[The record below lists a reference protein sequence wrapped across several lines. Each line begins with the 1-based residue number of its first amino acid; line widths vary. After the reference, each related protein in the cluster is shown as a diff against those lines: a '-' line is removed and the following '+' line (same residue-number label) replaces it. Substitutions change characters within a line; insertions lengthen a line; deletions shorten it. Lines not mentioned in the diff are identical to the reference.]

1 MEKTCCA
8 ATGVPVVRITPLA
21 LALAVMLAVAT
32 PADAAS
38 IGHSRL
44 VSAPGEP
51 LHINVPIRELTDAE
65 QQSLRV
71 SAAPLAA
78 WQQAGL
84 TPPVQLSSLQ
94 VSVEQGFSADS
105 RVVHVRSNQLFNG
118 VVADL
123 LLLITTAA
131 GSQQHQVS
139 LLADA
144 SRTVPPTIGGQP
156 GASSASSPTTA
167 LGTPGSSGSISVRRG
182 DTLFALAYAN
192 AVEGVSVYQMMVA
205 LQKANPQAFIHE
217 NINLVKAGA
226 TLSIPDLA
234 ALRAVSDR
242 EARRIFQQHAQAF
255 AAYRQGVA
263 GQRGEAVTGGST
275 QSGTV
280 SNEPAQAS
288 VAPAAAGADQ
298 VVLSSGNADDAGDD
312 QRNATQRNIAE
323 SETRVSQLERN
334 VQSLNQALQ
343 MQGEAAKDAVLE
355 GAAAVSQ
362 TLSEAA
368 TSMGMGS
375 DESVAAGANSDQSGA
390 QPSQG
395 AAAGGQGAVADSA
408 KAGSE
413 KTVSSET
420 GSEKGGSAVDRS
432 DASSTDA
439 SSTGATRSAA
449 ERASQSQEG
458 AGASGVAAE
467 QAQPDV
473 GANGVAAEQA
483 QPDDGTGGTAAKQA
497 GQGPNTALSSAQQG
511 SGAAASA
518 ASDGQPNRSLADTT
532 NAAQAKEGVIN
543 APSGAAKTAAP
554 ASEQSDTSTSSKAEQ
569 PVSWLQQNLL
579 GVITAILA
587 LIILVIAWV
596 LRRASATRGNDG
608 QGVVTEAMVQERLE
622 KIDLDLSRSP
632 VDERPPH
639 SS

>member
-1 MEKTCCA
+1 MEKSCCA
-8 ATGVPVVRITPLA
+8 APGLPIVRITPVA
-21 LALAVMLAVAT
+21 LALAAMLAMGS

-44 VSAPGEP
+44 VSAPGQP
-51 LHINVPIRELTDAE
+51 LHINVPIRQLSDAE

-84 TPPVQLSSLQ
+84 TPPVELSSLQ
-94 VSVEQGFSADS
+94 VSVEKGFSPDS
-105 RVVHVRSNQLFNG
+105 RLVQVRSNQSFNG

-123 LLLITTAA
+123 LLQITTAA

-139 LLADA
+139 LL
-144 SRTVPPTIGGQP
+144 T
-156 GASSASSPTTA
+156 SASSPVPAVAGQADAGGASLST
-167 LGTPGSSGSISVRRG
+167 GVPGAPAPSGSIPVRRG
-182 DTLFALAYAN
+182 DTLFALALAN
-192 AVEGVSVYQMMVA
+192 AVDGVSVYQMMVA
-205 LQKANPQAFIHE
+205 LQKANPQAFIDG

-226 TLSIPDLA
+226 TLSIPDAA

-280 SNEPAQAS
+280 SSAPATVSAT
-288 VAPAAAGADQ
+288 PAAARGDQ
-298 VVLSSGNADDAGDD
+298 VVLSSGGADDARDD
-312 QRNATQRNIAE
+312 QRDATQRNIAE

-368 TSMGMGS
+368 TSIGMGS
-375 DESVAAGANSDQSGA
+375 EEPAAAEGASESGQAGAESSGASSANRPGDSTTVTESSQRDAGLSGAPDPSAPGAEPGQSG
-390 QPSQG
+390 G
-395 AAAGGQGAVADSA
+395 ALSSGTGA
-408 KAGSE
+408 
-413 KTVSSET
+413 
-420 GSEKGGSAVDRS
+420 
-432 DASSTDA
+432 STD
-439 SSTGATRSAA
+439 
-449 ERASQSQEG
+449 G
-458 AGASGVAAE
+458 AGVASPGQSGQAA
-467 QAQPDV
+467 
-473 GANGVAAEQA
+473 
-483 QPDDGTGGTAAKQA
+483 
-497 GQGPNTALSSAQQG
+497 SAQQG
-511 SGAAASA
+511 SSPAG
-518 ASDGQPNRSLADTT
+518 SDGGTQAGSAGAGGPTGI
-532 NAAQAKEGVIN
+532 AQSAG
-543 APSGAAKTAAP
+543 PSGTAQPGASPAA
-554 ASEQSDTSTSSKAEQ
+554 EESTLSSSSKAEQ

-587 LIILVIAWV
+587 LVVLIIAWV
-596 LRRASATRGNDG
+596 LRRASASRGGEG

-622 KIDLDLSRSP
+622 KIDLDLSSSP
-632 VDERPPH
+632 NDGRPPH
-639 SS
+639 SG